1 MINCSKCGAELSDDT
16 RFCSYCGNKIEAT
29 TPPPIVEDDETPDS
43 SQSEPAN
50 ASTPRSDAPKSLA
63 DKIKDK
69 ASDKW
74 RKLNTYSKVTTV
86 AIAVFVLLCL
96 VAFLFGKTA
105 AGIIAVL
112 QIVLTVAALLMK
124 KQIIKVP
131 KSWIHF
137 VALALAVVLLVP
149 YVSLFKLDYGDAEKF
164 AWSDILLADVVPEP
178 ESRFGEII
186 GNSSEYLSL
195 YVYRTSAADYG
206 EYVDACKE
214 KGFTVEAD
222 QSEQSYY
229 AYNADGYKL
238 SLYYDESNSKMHI
251 GVDAAEQYGTLV
263 WPDGIIASMLPVP
276 ASTTGEITQD
286 DDKGFQ
292 AYVSNTPIDEFKNY
306 VAACADR
313 GFNID
318 AYESDESYSAE
329 NSEGYKLSVSYQGNS
344 VISISV
350 DEPEYEV
357 SIEIECVE
365 NWAFSKYDV
374 DVYIDDSFEG
384 TIDHGTTETFAVT
397 MSKGTY
403 EIRFVNAED
412 DEVTGTV
419 VIDIHQ
425 DESLRYKI
433 SCTSTKI
440 DVETIVGTIAE
451 YGEDEAPM
459 PQSASSYKFDNYE
472 DVQKELTDAGF
483 TNISFEILYDI
494 VLGWTNEGEIENISV
509 DGKTDFNRGD
519 IFNKDAEI
527 IITYHMPEDDN
538 PSNITMAKG
547 SSAYDGM
554 NYLDV
559 EQAFKDMGF
568 TNIELGKVTTES
580 NSYTDGE
587 VFLVEIDGWSFD
599 AGEVFSP
606 NDKVYIKYYHVEEPA
621 VIESITID
629 NNSDF
634 AALMKITDQTDAST
648 IKQFV
653 NSHIG
658 TVIEFDGCIALMMKH
673 NNYKTRFDVCIA
685 GGDYDADRV
694 YGPLFAFED
703 VNYYDMN
710 VSGSDTV
717 TQGMNFR
724 VIAEIEG
731 FSDAGGYV
739 ILKPVS
745 LIAR

>member
-1 MINCSKCGAELSDDT
+1 MIKCSKCGAELSDDT

-29 TPPPIVEDDETPDS
+29 TPPPIVEDDETPDA

-112 QIVLTVAALLMK
+112 QIMLTVAALLMK

-149 YVSLFKLDYGDAEKF
+149 YVSLFKMDYGDAEKF

-178 ESRFGEII
+178 ETRFGEII

-263 WPDGIIASMLPVP
+263 WPDSIIASMLPVP

-494 VLGWTNEGEIENISV
+494 VLGWTDEGEIENISV
-509 DGKTDFNRGD
+509 DGKTDFDQGD
-519 IFNKDAEI
+519 IFKKDAPIVITYHMKEEDDPNKPVESETPDVEEDSPVFYSTNTYEVAKEGNSGVFSYRDRGNSYDI
-527 IITYHMPEDDN
+527 YWIIDFDEGYVYYFTDGNGDSTCDRLKIDSGTLNDKVIITYHDGGDEWSYSLHFKYVDHPETLIMVDQNGFDYKYSTTDLDD
-538 PSNITMAKG
+538 
-547 SSAYDGM
+547 
-554 NYLDV
+554 
-559 EQAFKDMGF
+559 
-568 TNIELGKVTTES
+568 
-580 NSYTDGE
+580 
-587 VFLVEIDGWSFD
+587 
-599 AGEVFSP
+599 
-606 NDKVYIKYYHVEEPA
+606 
-621 VIESITID
+621 
-629 NNSDF
+629 
-634 AALMKITDQTDAST
+634 ALSLRATKT
-648 IKQFV
+648 IK
-653 NSHIG
+653 
-658 TVIEFDGCIALMMKH
+658 
-673 NNYKTRFDVCIA
+673 
-685 GGDYDADRV
+685 DY
-694 YGPLFAFED
+694 
-703 VNYYDMN
+703 
-710 VSGSDTV
+710 
-717 TQGMNFR
+717 
-724 VIAEIEG
+724 
-731 FSDAGGYV
+731 
-739 ILKPVS
+739 
-745 LIAR
+745 

>member
-263 WPDGIIASMLPVP
+263 WPDSIIASMLPVP

-494 VLGWTNEGEIENISV
+494 VLGWTDEGEIENISV
-509 DGKTDFNRGD
+509 DGKTDFDQGD
-519 IFNKDAEI
+519 IFKKDAPIVITYHMKEEDDPNKPVESETPNVEEDSPVFYSTNTYEAAKEGNSGVFSYRDRGNSYDI
-527 IITYHMPEDDN
+527 YWIIDFDEGYVYYFTDGNGDSTCDRLKIDSGTLNDKVIITYHDGGDEWSYSLHFKYVDHPETLIMVDQNGFDYKYSTTDLDD
-538 PSNITMAKG
+538 
-547 SSAYDGM
+547 
-554 NYLDV
+554 
-559 EQAFKDMGF
+559 
-568 TNIELGKVTTES
+568 
-580 NSYTDGE
+580 
-587 VFLVEIDGWSFD
+587 
-599 AGEVFSP
+599 
-606 NDKVYIKYYHVEEPA
+606 
-621 VIESITID
+621 
-629 NNSDF
+629 
-634 AALMKITDQTDAST
+634 ALSLRATKT
-648 IKQFV
+648 IK
-653 NSHIG
+653 
-658 TVIEFDGCIALMMKH
+658 
-673 NNYKTRFDVCIA
+673 
-685 GGDYDADRV
+685 DY
-694 YGPLFAFED
+694 
-703 VNYYDMN
+703 
-710 VSGSDTV
+710 
-717 TQGMNFR
+717 
-724 VIAEIEG
+724 
-731 FSDAGGYV
+731 
-739 ILKPVS
+739 
-745 LIAR
+745 

>member
-1 MINCSKCGAELSDDT
+1 MIKCSKCGAELSDDT

-29 TPPPIVEDDETPDS
+29 TPPPIVEDDETPDA

-112 QIVLTVAALLMK
+112 QLVLTVAALLMK

-238 SLYYDESNSKMHI
+238 SLYYDESNRKMHI

-263 WPDGIIASMLPVP
+263 WPDSIIASMLPVP

-494 VLGWTNEGEIENISV
+494 VLGWTDEGEIENISV
-509 DGKTDFNRGD
+509 DGKTDFDQGD
-519 IFNKDAEI
+519 IFKKDAPIVITYHMKEEDDPNKPVESETPNVEEDSPVFYSTNTYEAAKEGNSGVFSYRDRGNSYDI
-527 IITYHMPEDDN
+527 YWIIDFDEGYVYYFTDGNGDSTCDRLKIDSGTLNDKVIITYHDGGDEWSYSLHFKYVDHPETLIMVDQNGFDYKYSTTDLDD
-538 PSNITMAKG
+538 
-547 SSAYDGM
+547 
-554 NYLDV
+554 
-559 EQAFKDMGF
+559 
-568 TNIELGKVTTES
+568 
-580 NSYTDGE
+580 
-587 VFLVEIDGWSFD
+587 
-599 AGEVFSP
+599 
-606 NDKVYIKYYHVEEPA
+606 
-621 VIESITID
+621 
-629 NNSDF
+629 
-634 AALMKITDQTDAST
+634 ALSLRATKT
-648 IKQFV
+648 IK
-653 NSHIG
+653 
-658 TVIEFDGCIALMMKH
+658 
-673 NNYKTRFDVCIA
+673 
-685 GGDYDADRV
+685 DY
-694 YGPLFAFED
+694 
-703 VNYYDMN
+703 
-710 VSGSDTV
+710 
-717 TQGMNFR
+717 
-724 VIAEIEG
+724 
-731 FSDAGGYV
+731 
-739 ILKPVS
+739 
-745 LIAR
+745 

>member
-1 MINCSKCGAELSDDT
+1 MIKCSKCGAELSDDT

-29 TPPPIVEDDETPDS
+29 TPPPIVEDDETPDA

-263 WPDGIIASMLPVP
+263 WPDSIIASMLPVP

-494 VLGWTNEGEIENISV
+494 VLGWTDEGEIENISV
-509 DGKTDFNRGD
+509 DGKTDFDQGD
-519 IFNKDAEI
+519 IFKKDAPIVITYHMKEEDDPNKPVESETPNVEEDSPVFYSTNTYEAAKEGNSGMFSYRDRGNSYDI
-527 IITYHMPEDDN
+527 YWIIDFDEGYVYYFTDGNGDSTCDRLKIDSGTLNDKVIITYHDGGDEWSYSLHFKYVDHPETLIMVDQNGFDYKYSTTDLDD
-538 PSNITMAKG
+538 
-547 SSAYDGM
+547 
-554 NYLDV
+554 
-559 EQAFKDMGF
+559 
-568 TNIELGKVTTES
+568 
-580 NSYTDGE
+580 
-587 VFLVEIDGWSFD
+587 
-599 AGEVFSP
+599 
-606 NDKVYIKYYHVEEPA
+606 
-621 VIESITID
+621 
-629 NNSDF
+629 
-634 AALMKITDQTDAST
+634 ALSLRATKT
-648 IKQFV
+648 IK
-653 NSHIG
+653 
-658 TVIEFDGCIALMMKH
+658 
-673 NNYKTRFDVCIA
+673 
-685 GGDYDADRV
+685 DY
-694 YGPLFAFED
+694 
-703 VNYYDMN
+703 
-710 VSGSDTV
+710 
-717 TQGMNFR
+717 
-724 VIAEIEG
+724 
-731 FSDAGGYV
+731 
-739 ILKPVS
+739 
-745 LIAR
+745 

>member
-1 MINCSKCGAELSDDT
+1 MIKCSKCGAELSDDT

-29 TPPPIVEDDETPDS
+29 TPPPIVEDDETPDA

-263 WPDGIIASMLPVP
+263 WPDSIIASMLPVP

-286 DDKGFQ
+286 DEKGFQ

-494 VLGWTNEGEIENISV
+494 VLGWTDEGEIENISV
-509 DGKTDFNRGD
+509 DGKTDFDQGD
-519 IFNKDAEI
+519 IFKKDAPIVITYHMKEEDDPNKPVESETPNVEEDSPVFYSTNTYEAAKEGNSGVFSYRDRGNSYDI
-527 IITYHMPEDDN
+527 YWIIDFDEGYVYYFTDGNGDSTCDRLKIDSGTLNDKVIITYHDGGDEWSYSLHFKYVDHPETLIMVDQNGFDYKYSTTDLDD
-538 PSNITMAKG
+538 
-547 SSAYDGM
+547 
-554 NYLDV
+554 
-559 EQAFKDMGF
+559 
-568 TNIELGKVTTES
+568 
-580 NSYTDGE
+580 
-587 VFLVEIDGWSFD
+587 
-599 AGEVFSP
+599 
-606 NDKVYIKYYHVEEPA
+606 
-621 VIESITID
+621 
-629 NNSDF
+629 
-634 AALMKITDQTDAST
+634 ALSLRATKT
-648 IKQFV
+648 IK
-653 NSHIG
+653 
-658 TVIEFDGCIALMMKH
+658 
-673 NNYKTRFDVCIA
+673 
-685 GGDYDADRV
+685 DY
-694 YGPLFAFED
+694 
-703 VNYYDMN
+703 
-710 VSGSDTV
+710 
-717 TQGMNFR
+717 
-724 VIAEIEG
+724 
-731 FSDAGGYV
+731 
-739 ILKPVS
+739 
-745 LIAR
+745 

>member
-1 MINCSKCGAELSDDT
+1 MIKCSKCGAELSDDT

-29 TPPPIVEDDETPDS
+29 TPPPIVEDDETPDA

-149 YVSLFKLDYGDAEKF
+149 YMSLFKLDYGDAEKF

-263 WPDGIIASMLPVP
+263 WPDSIIASMLPVP

-494 VLGWTNEGEIENISV
+494 VLGWTDEGEIENISV
-509 DGKTDFNRGD
+509 DGKTDFDQGD
-519 IFNKDAEI
+519 IFKKDAPIVITYHMKEEDDPNKPVESETPNVEEDSPVFYSTNTYEAAKEGNSGVFSYRDRGNSYDI
-527 IITYHMPEDDN
+527 YWIIDFDEGYVYYFTDGNGDSTCDRLKIDSGTLNDKVIITYHDGGDEWSYSLHFKYVDHPETLIMVDQNGFDYKYSTTDLDD
-538 PSNITMAKG
+538 
-547 SSAYDGM
+547 
-554 NYLDV
+554 
-559 EQAFKDMGF
+559 
-568 TNIELGKVTTES
+568 
-580 NSYTDGE
+580 
-587 VFLVEIDGWSFD
+587 
-599 AGEVFSP
+599 
-606 NDKVYIKYYHVEEPA
+606 
-621 VIESITID
+621 
-629 NNSDF
+629 
-634 AALMKITDQTDAST
+634 ALSLRATKT
-648 IKQFV
+648 IK
-653 NSHIG
+653 
-658 TVIEFDGCIALMMKH
+658 
-673 NNYKTRFDVCIA
+673 
-685 GGDYDADRV
+685 DY
-694 YGPLFAFED
+694 
-703 VNYYDMN
+703 
-710 VSGSDTV
+710 
-717 TQGMNFR
+717 
-724 VIAEIEG
+724 
-731 FSDAGGYV
+731 
-739 ILKPVS
+739 
-745 LIAR
+745 

>member
-1 MINCSKCGAELSDDT
+1 MIKCSKCGAELSDDT

-29 TPPPIVEDDETPDS
+29 TPPPIVEDDETPDA

-137 VALALAVVLLVP
+137 VALALTVVLLVP

-238 SLYYDESNSKMHI
+238 SLYYDESNRKMHI

-263 WPDGIIASMLPVP
+263 WPNSIIASMLPVP

-286 DDKGFQ
+286 DEKGFQ

-459 PQSASSYKFDNYE
+459 PQSASSYKFGNYE

-494 VLGWTNEGEIENISV
+494 VLGWTDEGEIENISV
-509 DGKTDFNRGD
+509 DGKTDFDQGD
-519 IFNKDAEI
+519 IFKKDAPIVITYHMKEEDDPNKPVESETPDVEEDSPVFYSTTDTYEAAKEGNSGVFSYRDRGNSYDI
-527 IITYHMPEDDN
+527 YWIIDFDEGYVYYFTDGNGDSTCDRLKIDSGTLNDKVIITYHDGGDEWSYSLHFKYVDHPETLIMVDQNGFDYKYSTTDLDD
-538 PSNITMAKG
+538 
-547 SSAYDGM
+547 
-554 NYLDV
+554 
-559 EQAFKDMGF
+559 
-568 TNIELGKVTTES
+568 
-580 NSYTDGE
+580 
-587 VFLVEIDGWSFD
+587 
-599 AGEVFSP
+599 
-606 NDKVYIKYYHVEEPA
+606 
-621 VIESITID
+621 
-629 NNSDF
+629 
-634 AALMKITDQTDAST
+634 ALSLRATKT
-648 IKQFV
+648 IK
-653 NSHIG
+653 
-658 TVIEFDGCIALMMKH
+658 
-673 NNYKTRFDVCIA
+673 
-685 GGDYDADRV
+685 DY
-694 YGPLFAFED
+694 
-703 VNYYDMN
+703 
-710 VSGSDTV
+710 
-717 TQGMNFR
+717 
-724 VIAEIEG
+724 
-731 FSDAGGYV
+731 
-739 ILKPVS
+739 
-745 LIAR
+745 

>member
-1 MINCSKCGAELSDDT
+1 MIKCSKCGAELSDDT

-29 TPPPIVEDDETPDS
+29 TPPPIVEDDETPDA

-263 WPDGIIASMLPVP
+263 WPDSIIASMLPVP

-494 VLGWTNEGEIENISV
+494 VLGWTDEGEIENISV
-509 DGKTDFNRGD
+509 DGKTDFDQGD
-519 IFNKDAEI
+519 IFKKDAPIVITYHMKEEDDPNKPVESETPNVEEDSPVFYSTNTYEAAKEGNSGVFSYRDRGNSYDI
-527 IITYHMPEDDN
+527 YWIIDFDEGYVYYFTDGNGDSTCDRLKIDSGTLNDKVIITYHVGGDEWSYSLHFKYVDHPETLIMVDQNGFDYKYSTTDLDD
-538 PSNITMAKG
+538 
-547 SSAYDGM
+547 
-554 NYLDV
+554 
-559 EQAFKDMGF
+559 
-568 TNIELGKVTTES
+568 
-580 NSYTDGE
+580 
-587 VFLVEIDGWSFD
+587 
-599 AGEVFSP
+599 
-606 NDKVYIKYYHVEEPA
+606 
-621 VIESITID
+621 
-629 NNSDF
+629 
-634 AALMKITDQTDAST
+634 ALSLRATKT
-648 IKQFV
+648 IK
-653 NSHIG
+653 
-658 TVIEFDGCIALMMKH
+658 
-673 NNYKTRFDVCIA
+673 
-685 GGDYDADRV
+685 DY
-694 YGPLFAFED
+694 
-703 VNYYDMN
+703 
-710 VSGSDTV
+710 
-717 TQGMNFR
+717 
-724 VIAEIEG
+724 
-731 FSDAGGYV
+731 
-739 ILKPVS
+739 
-745 LIAR
+745 

>member
-1 MINCSKCGAELSDDT
+1 MIKCSKCGAELSDDT

-29 TPPPIVEDDETPDS
+29 TPPPIVEDDETPDA

-149 YVSLFKLDYGDAEKF
+149 YVSLFKMDYGDAEKF

-178 ESRFGEII
+178 ETRFGEII

-263 WPDGIIASMLPVP
+263 WPDSIIASMLPVP

-509 DGKTDFNRGD
+509 DGKTDFDQGD
-519 IFNKDAEI
+519 IFKKDAPIVITYHMKEEDDPNKPVESETPNVEEDSPVFYSTNTYEAAKEGNSGVFSYRDRGNSYDI
-527 IITYHMPEDDN
+527 YWIIDFDEGYVYYFTDGNGDSTCDRLKIDSGTLNDKVIITYHDGGDEWSYSLHFKYVDHPETLIMVDQNGFDYKYSTTDLDD
-538 PSNITMAKG
+538 
-547 SSAYDGM
+547 
-554 NYLDV
+554 
-559 EQAFKDMGF
+559 
-568 TNIELGKVTTES
+568 
-580 NSYTDGE
+580 
-587 VFLVEIDGWSFD
+587 
-599 AGEVFSP
+599 
-606 NDKVYIKYYHVEEPA
+606 
-621 VIESITID
+621 
-629 NNSDF
+629 
-634 AALMKITDQTDAST
+634 ALSLRATKT
-648 IKQFV
+648 IK
-653 NSHIG
+653 
-658 TVIEFDGCIALMMKH
+658 
-673 NNYKTRFDVCIA
+673 
-685 GGDYDADRV
+685 DY
-694 YGPLFAFED
+694 
-703 VNYYDMN
+703 
-710 VSGSDTV
+710 
-717 TQGMNFR
+717 
-724 VIAEIEG
+724 
-731 FSDAGGYV
+731 
-739 ILKPVS
+739 
-745 LIAR
+745 

>member
-1 MINCSKCGAELSDDT
+1 MIKCSKCGAELSDDT

-29 TPPPIVEDDETPDS
+29 TPPPIVEDDETPDA

-149 YVSLFKLDYGDAEKF
+149 YVSLFKMDYGDAEKF

-263 WPDGIIASMLPVP
+263 WPDSIIASMLPVP

-384 TIDHGTTETFAVT
+384 TIDHGTTETFAMT

-459 PQSASSYKFDNYE
+459 PQSASSYKFGNYE

-509 DGKTDFNRGD
+509 DGKTDFDQGD
-519 IFNKDAEI
+519 IFKKDAPIVITYHMKEEDDPNKPVESETPDVEEDSPVFYSTNTYEAAKEGNSGVFSYRDRGNSYDI
-527 IITYHMPEDDN
+527 YWIIDFDEGYVYYFTDGNGDSTCDRLKIDSGTLNDKVIITYHDGGDEWSYSLHFKYVDHPETLIMVDQNGFDYKYSTTDLDD
-538 PSNITMAKG
+538 
-547 SSAYDGM
+547 
-554 NYLDV
+554 
-559 EQAFKDMGF
+559 
-568 TNIELGKVTTES
+568 
-580 NSYTDGE
+580 
-587 VFLVEIDGWSFD
+587 
-599 AGEVFSP
+599 
-606 NDKVYIKYYHVEEPA
+606 
-621 VIESITID
+621 
-629 NNSDF
+629 
-634 AALMKITDQTDAST
+634 ALSLRATKT
-648 IKQFV
+648 IK
-653 NSHIG
+653 
-658 TVIEFDGCIALMMKH
+658 
-673 NNYKTRFDVCIA
+673 
-685 GGDYDADRV
+685 DY
-694 YGPLFAFED
+694 
-703 VNYYDMN
+703 
-710 VSGSDTV
+710 
-717 TQGMNFR
+717 
-724 VIAEIEG
+724 
-731 FSDAGGYV
+731 
-739 ILKPVS
+739 
-745 LIAR
+745 

>member
-1 MINCSKCGAELSDDT
+1 MIKCSKCGAELSDDT

-29 TPPPIVEDDETPDS
+29 TPPPIVEDDETPDA

-149 YVSLFKLDYGDAEKF
+149 YVSLFKMDYGDAEKF

-263 WPDGIIASMLPVP
+263 WPDSIIASMLPVP

-494 VLGWTNEGEIENISV
+494 VLGWTDEGEIENISV
-509 DGKTDFNRGD
+509 DGKTDFDQGD
-519 IFNKDAEI
+519 IFKKDAPIVITYHMKEEDDPNKPVESETPNVEEDSPVFYSTNTYEAAKEGNSGVFSYRDRGNSYDI
-527 IITYHMPEDDN
+527 YWIIDFDEGYVYYFTDGNGDSTCDRLKIDSGTLNDKVIITYHDGGDEWSYSLHFKYVDHPETLIMVDQNGFDYKYSTTDLDD
-538 PSNITMAKG
+538 
-547 SSAYDGM
+547 
-554 NYLDV
+554 
-559 EQAFKDMGF
+559 
-568 TNIELGKVTTES
+568 
-580 NSYTDGE
+580 
-587 VFLVEIDGWSFD
+587 
-599 AGEVFSP
+599 
-606 NDKVYIKYYHVEEPA
+606 
-621 VIESITID
+621 
-629 NNSDF
+629 
-634 AALMKITDQTDAST
+634 ALSLRATKT
-648 IKQFV
+648 IK
-653 NSHIG
+653 
-658 TVIEFDGCIALMMKH
+658 
-673 NNYKTRFDVCIA
+673 
-685 GGDYDADRV
+685 DY
-694 YGPLFAFED
+694 
-703 VNYYDMN
+703 
-710 VSGSDTV
+710 
-717 TQGMNFR
+717 
-724 VIAEIEG
+724 
-731 FSDAGGYV
+731 
-739 ILKPVS
+739 
-745 LIAR
+745 

>member
-1 MINCSKCGAELSDDT
+1 MIKCSKCGAELSDDT

-29 TPPPIVEDDETPDS
+29 TPPPIVEDDETPDA

-105 AGIIAVL
+105 AVIIAVL

-263 WPDGIIASMLPVP
+263 WPDSIIASMLPVP

-509 DGKTDFNRGD
+509 DGKTDFDQGD
-519 IFNKDAEI
+519 IFKKDAPIVITYHMKEEDDPNKPVESETPNVEEDSPVFYSTNTYEAAKEGNSGVFSYRDRGNSYDI
-527 IITYHMPEDDN
+527 YWIIDFDEGYVYYFTDGNGDSTCDRLKIDSGTLNDKVIITYHDGGDEWSYSLHFKYVDHPETLIMVDQNGFDYKYSTTDLDD
-538 PSNITMAKG
+538 
-547 SSAYDGM
+547 
-554 NYLDV
+554 
-559 EQAFKDMGF
+559 
-568 TNIELGKVTTES
+568 
-580 NSYTDGE
+580 
-587 VFLVEIDGWSFD
+587 
-599 AGEVFSP
+599 
-606 NDKVYIKYYHVEEPA
+606 
-621 VIESITID
+621 
-629 NNSDF
+629 
-634 AALMKITDQTDAST
+634 ALSLRATKT
-648 IKQFV
+648 IK
-653 NSHIG
+653 
-658 TVIEFDGCIALMMKH
+658 
-673 NNYKTRFDVCIA
+673 
-685 GGDYDADRV
+685 DY
-694 YGPLFAFED
+694 
-703 VNYYDMN
+703 
-710 VSGSDTV
+710 
-717 TQGMNFR
+717 
-724 VIAEIEG
+724 
-731 FSDAGGYV
+731 
-739 ILKPVS
+739 
-745 LIAR
+745 

>member
-1 MINCSKCGAELSDDT
+1 MIKCSKCGAELSDDT

-29 TPPPIVEDDETPDS
+29 TPPPIVEDDETPDA

-263 WPDGIIASMLPVP
+263 WPDSIIASMLPVP

-286 DDKGFQ
+286 DEKGFQ

-494 VLGWTNEGEIENISV
+494 VLGWTDEGEIENISV
-509 DGKTDFNRGD
+509 DGKTDFDQGD
-519 IFNKDAEI
+519 IFKKDAPIVITYHMKEEDDPNKPVESETPDVEEDSPVFYSTNTYEVAKEGNSGVFSYRDRGNSYDI
-527 IITYHMPEDDN
+527 YWIIDFDEGYVYYFTDGNGDSTCDRLKIDSGTLNDKVIITYHDGGDEWSYSLHFKYVDHPETLIMVDQNGFDYKYSTTDLDD
-538 PSNITMAKG
+538 
-547 SSAYDGM
+547 
-554 NYLDV
+554 
-559 EQAFKDMGF
+559 
-568 TNIELGKVTTES
+568 
-580 NSYTDGE
+580 
-587 VFLVEIDGWSFD
+587 
-599 AGEVFSP
+599 
-606 NDKVYIKYYHVEEPA
+606 
-621 VIESITID
+621 
-629 NNSDF
+629 
-634 AALMKITDQTDAST
+634 ALSLRATKT
-648 IKQFV
+648 IK
-653 NSHIG
+653 
-658 TVIEFDGCIALMMKH
+658 
-673 NNYKTRFDVCIA
+673 
-685 GGDYDADRV
+685 DY
-694 YGPLFAFED
+694 
-703 VNYYDMN
+703 
-710 VSGSDTV
+710 
-717 TQGMNFR
+717 
-724 VIAEIEG
+724 
-731 FSDAGGYV
+731 
-739 ILKPVS
+739 
-745 LIAR
+745 

>member
-1 MINCSKCGAELSDDT
+1 MIKCSKCGAELSDDT

-29 TPPPIVEDDETPDS
+29 TPPPIVEDDETPDA

-112 QIVLTVAALLMK
+112 QIELTVAALLMK

-263 WPDGIIASMLPVP
+263 WPDSIIASMLPVP

-419 VIDIHQ
+419 VIDIYQ

-494 VLGWTNEGEIENISV
+494 VLGWTDEGEIENISV
-509 DGKTDFNRGD
+509 DGKTDFDQGD
-519 IFNKDAEI
+519 IFKKDAPIVITYHMKEEDDPNKPVESETPNVEEDSPVFYSTNTYEAAKEGNSGVFSYRDRGNSYDI
-527 IITYHMPEDDN
+527 YWIIDFDEGYVYYFTDGNGDSTCDRLKIDSGTLNDKVIITYHDGGDEWSYSLHFKYVDHPETLIMVDQNGFDYKYSTTDLDD
-538 PSNITMAKG
+538 
-547 SSAYDGM
+547 
-554 NYLDV
+554 
-559 EQAFKDMGF
+559 
-568 TNIELGKVTTES
+568 
-580 NSYTDGE
+580 
-587 VFLVEIDGWSFD
+587 
-599 AGEVFSP
+599 
-606 NDKVYIKYYHVEEPA
+606 
-621 VIESITID
+621 
-629 NNSDF
+629 
-634 AALMKITDQTDAST
+634 ALSLRATKT
-648 IKQFV
+648 IK
-653 NSHIG
+653 
-658 TVIEFDGCIALMMKH
+658 
-673 NNYKTRFDVCIA
+673 
-685 GGDYDADRV
+685 DY
-694 YGPLFAFED
+694 
-703 VNYYDMN
+703 
-710 VSGSDTV
+710 
-717 TQGMNFR
+717 
-724 VIAEIEG
+724 
-731 FSDAGGYV
+731 
-739 ILKPVS
+739 
-745 LIAR
+745 

>member
-1 MINCSKCGAELSDDT
+1 MIKCSKCGAELSDDT

-29 TPPPIVEDDETPDS
+29 TPPPIVEDDENPDAA
-43 SQSEPAN
+43 QSEPAN
-50 ASTPRSDAPKSLA
+50 ASTPKSDAPKSLA

-149 YVSLFKLDYGDAEKF
+149 YVSLFKMDYGDAEKF

-178 ESRFGEII
+178 ETRFGEII

-238 SLYYDESNSKMHI
+238 SLYYDESNRKMHI

-263 WPDGIIASMLPVP
+263 WPNSIIASMLPVP

-286 DDKGFQ
+286 DEKGFQ

-459 PQSASSYKFDNYE
+459 PQSASSYKFGNYE

-494 VLGWTNEGEIENISV
+494 VLGWTDEGEIENISV
-509 DGKTDFNRGD
+509 DGKTDFDQGD
-519 IFNKDAEI
+519 IFKKDAPIVITYHMKEEDDPNKPVESETPNVEEDSPVFYSTNTYEVAKEGNSGVFSYRDRGNSYDI
-527 IITYHMPEDDN
+527 YWIIDFDEGYVYYFTDGNGDSTCDRLKIDSGTLNDKVIITYHDGGDEWSYSLHFKYVDHPETLIMVDQNGFDYKYSTTDLDD
-538 PSNITMAKG
+538 
-547 SSAYDGM
+547 
-554 NYLDV
+554 
-559 EQAFKDMGF
+559 
-568 TNIELGKVTTES
+568 
-580 NSYTDGE
+580 
-587 VFLVEIDGWSFD
+587 
-599 AGEVFSP
+599 
-606 NDKVYIKYYHVEEPA
+606 
-621 VIESITID
+621 
-629 NNSDF
+629 
-634 AALMKITDQTDAST
+634 ALSLRATKT
-648 IKQFV
+648 IK
-653 NSHIG
+653 
-658 TVIEFDGCIALMMKH
+658 
-673 NNYKTRFDVCIA
+673 
-685 GGDYDADRV
+685 DY
-694 YGPLFAFED
+694 
-703 VNYYDMN
+703 
-710 VSGSDTV
+710 
-717 TQGMNFR
+717 
-724 VIAEIEG
+724 
-731 FSDAGGYV
+731 
-739 ILKPVS
+739 
-745 LIAR
+745 

>member
-1 MINCSKCGAELSDDT
+1 MIKCSKCGAELSDDT

-29 TPPPIVEDDETPDS
+29 TPPPIVEDDETPDA

-164 AWSDILLADVVPEP
+164 AWSDILLADVAPEP

-263 WPDGIIASMLPVP
+263 WPDSIIASMLPVP

-494 VLGWTNEGEIENISV
+494 VLGWTDEGEIENISV
-509 DGKTDFNRGD
+509 DGKTDFDQGD
-519 IFNKDAEI
+519 IFKKDAPIVITYHMKEEDDPNKPVESETPNVEEDSPVFYSTNTYEAAKEGNSGVFSYRDRGNSYDI
-527 IITYHMPEDDN
+527 YWIIDFDEGYVYYFTDGNGDSTCDRLKIDSGTLNDKVIITYHDGGDEWSYSLHFKYVDHPETLIMVDQNGFDYKYSTTDLDD
-538 PSNITMAKG
+538 
-547 SSAYDGM
+547 
-554 NYLDV
+554 
-559 EQAFKDMGF
+559 
-568 TNIELGKVTTES
+568 
-580 NSYTDGE
+580 
-587 VFLVEIDGWSFD
+587 
-599 AGEVFSP
+599 
-606 NDKVYIKYYHVEEPA
+606 
-621 VIESITID
+621 
-629 NNSDF
+629 
-634 AALMKITDQTDAST
+634 ALSLRATKT
-648 IKQFV
+648 IK
-653 NSHIG
+653 
-658 TVIEFDGCIALMMKH
+658 
-673 NNYKTRFDVCIA
+673 
-685 GGDYDADRV
+685 DY
-694 YGPLFAFED
+694 
-703 VNYYDMN
+703 
-710 VSGSDTV
+710 
-717 TQGMNFR
+717 
-724 VIAEIEG
+724 
-731 FSDAGGYV
+731 
-739 ILKPVS
+739 
-745 LIAR
+745 